1 MATPKPK
8 HSIEL
13 EPGNYIVT
21 VLHDR
26 YRLWRIGHDGTITG
40 HGSKLKRTAVWY
52 ALSALTLEA
61 EHREGIDPSRLG
73 G

>member
-1 MATPKPK
+1 M
-8 HSIEL
+8 
-13 EPGNYIVT
+13 
-21 VLHDR
+21 LHDR

-61 EHREGIDPSRLG
+61 EHREGIDPALFG